1 MNLNPRFLP
10 QPAHRRG
17 YVLLEIIIA
26 MTVFAIVVT
35 GLAGLLH
42 SSLDAANLLRRQAAI
57 RRGMESILVEASDK
71 MKREEMVITYRDD
84 ALGVEFRSE
93 LEEVNWT
100 NRAGEPVRGLFV
112 LRALAN
118 DLRAGKP
125 AHDRA
130 EVHVFRP

>member
-1 MNLNPRFLP
+1 MNLNPRFLS

-42 SSLDAANLLRRQAAI
+42 SSLDAANMLRRQAAI
-57 RRGMESILVEASDK
+57 RRGMESILVEAGDK
-71 MKREEMVITYRDD
+71 TKREEMVITYRDD